1 MLTSM
6 AIGPFGKLDSM
17 GDAVVGGVRPP
28 GAVQDGT
35 ARKRNRFCPGGVGRT
50 MDKGKI
56 KRSSAP
62 RVGAEI
68 GNWMILDA
76 GLEEKAG
83 EVALATPP
91 RRPLRIL
98 LTLLGR
104 SCSNRTD
111 GTLRRVKKPLKA
123 AL

>member
-1 MLTSM
+1 
-6 AIGPFGKLDSM
+6 M
-17 GDAVVGGVRPP
+17 GGADVGDVRSPGV
-28 GAVQDGT
+28 GQDGT
-35 ARKRNRFCPGGVGRT
+35 AHRRNKLGLGGVGRT

-56 KRSSAP
+56 KHSCAP
-62 RVGAEI
+62 RAGAEI

-83 EVALATPP
+83 EVALAVLP
-91 RRPLRIL
+91 RRPSRIL

-104 SCSNRTD
+104 GCSNRMD
-111 GTLRRVKKPLKA
+111 GTLRRVKRPLKA